1 MKRHLDGNNLREA
14 LKCASAMTGELR
26 TSKLSP
32 KNYYELYMNVT
43 DELRELELFFED
55 EDAKESSSRAS
66 GAAFPHGR
74 SIIELYE
81 NVQHAGNIIPRLYL
95 LITVA
100 AVYIKSKKAPAKDI
114 LFDLV
119 ELCRGVQHPMRGLFL
134 RNYLSQI
141 ARDKLPDSG
150 SEYEGAGGSVKDSI
164 EFILQNFGE
173 MNKLWVRMQHQGAVR
188 DRARREKE
196 RRNLRQLVGTNLVRL
211 SEMSGVDLETYKEIV
226 LPRILEQI
234 QNW

>member
-1 MKRHLDGNNLREA
+1 VHNDVPVAITHITGLAFGSSCFHPLTISP
-14 LKCASAMTGELR
+14 LCIVLCCPFFLLSA
-26 TSKLSP
+26 
-32 KNYYELYMNVT
+32 
-43 DELRELELFFED
+43 
-55 EDAKESSSRAS
+55 
-66 GAAFPHGR
+66 GR

-95 LITVA
+95 LMTVA
-100 AVYIKSKKAPAKDI
+100 SVYIKSKKAPAKDI

-150 SEYEGAGGSVKDSI
+150 SEYEGSGGTVKDSI

-188 DRARREKE
+188 DRSKREKE

-211 SEMSGVDLETYKEIV
+211 SEMNGVDLPTYKELV

-234 QNW
+234 QNCRGAHPCFTL